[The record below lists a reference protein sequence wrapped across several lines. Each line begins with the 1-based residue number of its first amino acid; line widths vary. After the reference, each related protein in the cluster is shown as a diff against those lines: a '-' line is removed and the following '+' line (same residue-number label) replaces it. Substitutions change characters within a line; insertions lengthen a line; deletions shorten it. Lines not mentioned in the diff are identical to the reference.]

1 METTKNKLS
10 PQEIIFFQ
18 NLKNYIELPLYFY
31 GSVQRY
37 DYLPQYSD
45 IDVDIFTNDEK
56 SIIIKLQNFLNVD
69 RNDFKK
75 TIFRIKEDGMVILGY
90 KIKYINEKDKINA
103 EFAIFNEKDKNYII
117 ESQKNKFNLPY
128 LICLLLLFIKILH
141 HKLNLISTH
150 YFRKIK
156 SFIIGMTDEYK
167 TNLVILNI
175 DQQIA

>member
-1 METTKNKLS
+1 METTNNKLS
-10 PQEIIFFQ
+10 RHENEFFQ
-18 NLKNYIELPLYFY
+18 NLKNYIDLPLYFY

-75 TIFRIKEDGMVILGY
+75 TIFRIKEDGMVISGY

-103 EFAIFNEKDKNYII
+103 EFAIFNEKDKDYII
-117 ESQKNKFNLPY
+117 DSQKKKFDLPY
-128 LICLLLLFIKILH
+128 LFCLLLVFIKILH
-141 HKLNLISTH
+141 HKLNLISIR

-156 SFIIGMTDEYK
+156 SFVIGLTDDCK
-167 TNLVILNI
+167 TELVILNI
-175 DQQIA
+175 DQQMS